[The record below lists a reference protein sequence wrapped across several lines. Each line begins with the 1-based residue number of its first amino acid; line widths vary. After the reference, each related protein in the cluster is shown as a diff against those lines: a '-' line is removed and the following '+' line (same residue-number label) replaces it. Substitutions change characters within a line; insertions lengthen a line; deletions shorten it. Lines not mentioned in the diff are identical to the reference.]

1 MVGPILK
8 FLRMSGYIAFQLG
21 IAPVHLRTLAL
32 TLTDLSGEKDQ
43 NMIFEKSLL
52 PFLLTGREAFKGL
65 DTLVVKLRGVNH
77 SGLMGQPKV

>member
-1 MVGPILK
+1 MVGPIFK
-8 FLRMSGYIAFQLG
+8 FLRMSGYIAFQLS

-32 TLTDLSGEKDQ
+32 TLTDLSGEKGQ

-77 SGLMGQPKV
+77 SGLRVQEKL

>member
-1 MVGPILK
+1 MVGPIFK
-8 FLRMSGYIAFQLG
+8 FLRMSGYIAFQLS

-77 SGLMGQPKV
+77 SGLRVQEKL